1 MNKNAHWHIPITI
14 VFLFLSI
21 MLSLQFQAQK
31 NLASELSL
39 QKSEDLI
46 AMARGLSDKRQKLA
60 LEINDLRGQ
69 VSTQLESERDEQK
82 LIENIT
88 QEMGKLQ
95 VVNGNLA
102 LKGPGL
108 MITLEDHMAVVYT
121 DVLTIVNE
129 LWNAGAEAISIND
142 NRLIGNY
149 TITYVED
156 TDNFGYGN
164 AFIMVNHQK
173 LDFPITIKA
182 IGEPNNLEKGQTL
195 PGGIMDK
202 LAAYYHAY
210 PEIQKVDEIIIPP
223 ANSARTNFFIR
234 EYKPE

>member
-1 MNKNAHWHIPITI
+1 MNKNARWHIPITI
-14 VFLFLSI
+14 VFLFLGI

-31 NLASELSL
+31 HFASDLSL
-39 QKSEDLI
+39 QKTEDLI

-69 VSTQLESERDEQK
+69 VSTQLESERDEKK
-82 LIENIT
+82 LLENVS
-88 QEMGKLQ
+88 QEMEKLH
-95 VVNGNLA
+95 VVNGNTP

-108 MITLEDHMAVVYT
+108 SITLEEHMAVVYT

-142 NRLIGNY
+142 RRLIGNY
-149 TITYVED
+149 TISYIDD
-156 TDNFGYGN
+156 TGNNEYGN
-164 AFIMVNHQK
+164 AFIMVNHEK

-182 IGEPNNLEKGQTL
+182 IGDPNNLEKGQTL

-202 LAAYYHAY
+202 LAAYYRAY
-210 PEIQKVDEIIIPP
+210 PEIQKVEELTIPP
-223 ANSARTNFFIR
+223 LNSPHTYYFLR